1 MKTLLSKSSLMLRE
15 DLDKTL
21 ESFCG
26 TQTSTRKTR
35 FFLPKSKIFTKFSLC
50 LISLFVRL
58 IISSDPILN
67 SYPSNKNIYFA
78 SGNSLMV

>member
-1 MKTLLSKSSLMLRE
+1 MKALISKSSLLLRE

-21 ESFCG
+21 ESFLWYPNIY
-26 TQTSTRKTR
+26 KKNV
-35 FFLPKSKIFTKFSLC
+35 FFLPKSKIFTNFSLC
-50 LISLFVRL
+50 LISLFIRL

-67 SYPSNKNIYFA
+67 SYPSNKKIYFA